1 VREQTT
7 MDIGTEQRNVLAV
20 RRTGSCSSDSQSK
33 STELGCIRGQD
44 ATRKRRVADEG
55 KPRIGKRC
63 SFLGAHLDLIFCVD
77 FPQCLA
83 YCYPRRLRRNTRGN
97 QSKVPVSVLSITPA
111 DLSILGFSGFGTIA
125 VRIYS
130 SNTVHSQSWKSRFR
144 KAVKKPL

>member
-1 VREQTT
+1 MWAKQLRW
-7 MDIGTEQRNVLAV
+7 
-20 RRTGSCSSDSQSK
+20 SSAHNSEMSSQSDERIRVYLIAK
-33 STELGCIRGQD
+33 TRALSYARIRGQD
-44 ATRKRRVADEG
+44 ATRKRRVADKG
-55 KPRIGKRC
+55 KPKTGKRS

-130 SNTVHSQSWKSRFR
+130 SNCLFTIMEE
-144 KAVKKPL
+144 PLQEGR